1 MNRTKG
7 EKIFG
12 VINNFLM
19 LLIAVIMIYPVWH
32 VFMYSLSDASKT
44 AAGGIFLYPRGFSF
58 DAYKIVL
65 KTPSIL
71 TAYKNTFIVVISAT
85 VLNLVLSFLMAY
97 PLTKKDLRGKKQIT
111 FFLFFTMIF
120 NGGVV
125 PTYLVVKG
133 TGILNTLWALILP
146 GGASAYYIFILR
158 NFLKTI
164 PESLAESAKID
175 GASELIILIK
185 IIVPLSKP
193 VMAVLALMYGVG
205 HWNSWF
211 NCIIYM
217 NTMDNYTLQP
227 ILRELLFTMNSA
239 EFFENDPSLMMGKS
253 NMPEVTK
260 MATVMVSTIPVV
272 MVYPFLQKY
281 IVHGVM
287 IGAIKG

>member
-1 MNRTKG
+1 
-7 EKIFG
+7 
-12 VINNFLM
+12 
-19 LLIAVIMIYPVWH
+19 
-32 VFMYSLSDASKT
+32 
-44 AAGGIFLYPRGFSF
+44 
-58 DAYKIVL
+58 
-65 KTPSIL
+65 
-71 TAYKNTFIVVISAT
+71 
-85 VLNLVLSFLMAY
+85 
-97 PLTKKDLRGKKQIT
+97 
-111 FFLFFTMIF
+111 
-120 NGGVV
+120 
-125 PTYLVVKG
+125 
-133 TGILNTLWALILP
+133 
-146 GGASAYYIFILR
+146 
-158 NFLKTI
+158 
-164 PESLAESAKID
+164 
-175 GASELIILIK
+175 
-185 IIVPLSKP
+185 
-193 VMAVLALMYGVG
+193 MAVLALMYGVG